1 MSRRVRAKRHLI
13 WLIPALLLAAPAFSC
28 GDDSGNVTAATSTT
42 AKKVNTVADQA
53 ARLAAETQLRSAQSA
68 QDTYFLRHQTYAA
81 TAEQLRSAGVPLSPK
96 VTVISGDGT
105 GYEMSVA
112 VNDQDGTTLTIRKTD
127 TGVDRTDSRG
137 NSW

>member
-1 MSRRVRAKRHLI
+1 MSSRVRARLHLI
-13 WLIPALLLAAPAFSC
+13 WLIPALLLAAPALSC
-28 GDDSGNVTAATSTT
+28 GDDSDNGTTAASPT
-42 AKKVNTVADQA
+42 AKKINTVAEQA

-96 VTVISGDGT
+96 VTVVSGDGK
-105 GYEMSVA
+105 GYEISVV
-112 VNDQDGTTLTIRKTD
+112 VNDGDGTKLTVRKTD